1 MIRFALYGVAG
12 LLVTIVVAAAGG
24 LAGAQGRPPGKELVI
39 ALAAPITAIDPHF
52 HNLTPNNGLTKHV
65 FENLVAYDE
74 KQNLKPGLAESWRS
88 LDDTTWEFKL
98 RRNVRFHDGTPF
110 TAEDVIATFKRIPN
124 VPNSPASFTIF
135 TKPVIGLEATDPH
148 TLLMKTALPH
158 PGLPRDMAG
167 VQIIAKG
174 AVDAKTDD
182 FNAGRAMNGTG
193 PYRFVEYRPGD
204 RVVLTR
210 NEGYWGQKPQW
221 EQVQFRMIANNA
233 ARVAALMAGDVHM
246 IENVPT
252 SDVAKLK
259 QASGLTVRSAV
270 SNRVIYLHL
279 DSDRIKDTPFVRAKD
294 GSPIT
299 SNPLKDVRVRRA
311 ISLAINRA
319 AIIDRIMEKQA
330 VAAGQFLDTPF
341 YGTSK
346 ALKPDPYDPE
356 RAKKLLTEAGFPNG
370 FQVTLHAPNNRYIN
384 DEKIAQAIAQFLTRV
399 GIETRLET
407 MPSNVFFT
415 RASKLEFSL
424 LLVGWGSE
432 TGDTSSPLRS
442 LVATFD
448 KDKGAG
454 AANRG
459 RFSDPA
465 LDAMIDAAMIQID
478 PAKRGLLLAAAS
490 EKAMAEQAIIPLHF
504 EVSTWAM
511 TKGLDFAARAD
522 QYTFAFEV
530 KAGR

>member
-1 MIRFALYGVAG
+1 MNRLAARPFAG
-12 LLVTIVVAAAGG
+12 LVLLVALLAPVLAAAQGG
-24 LAGAQGRPPGKELVI
+24 SPGKELVI
-39 ALAAPITAIDPHF
+39 ALAAPVTALDPHF

-65 FENLVAYDE
+65 FENLVTYDE
-74 KQNLKPGLAESWRS
+74 KQQLKPGLAESWRA

-98 RRNVRFHDGTPF
+98 RRDARFHDGTPF
-110 TAEDVIATFKRIPN
+110 TADDVIATFKRIPN

-135 TKPVIGLEATDPH
+135 TRPVTSLTATDPH
-148 TLLMKTALPH
+148 TLVMRTASPH

-167 VQIIAKG
+167 VQIISKA
-174 AVDAKTDD
+174 AVEAKTDD

-193 PYRFVEYRPGD
+193 PYKFVEYRPGD
-204 RVVLTR
+204 RVVLAR
-210 NEGYWGQKPQW
+210 NDGYWGTRPHW
-221 EQVQFRMIANNA
+221 ERVQFRMISNNA

-252 SDVAKLK
+252 SDVAKLR
-259 QASGLTVRSAV
+259 QSAGLTVRSAV

-279 DSDRIKDTPFVRAKD
+279 DSNRGKDSPFVRAKD
-294 GSPIT
+294 GSALA
-299 SNPLKDVRVRRA
+299 SNPLKDARVRHA

-330 VAAGQFLDTPF
+330 VAAGQFLDTSF
-341 YGTSK
+341 YGTSRN
-346 ALKPDPYDPE
+346 LKPDPFDPE
-356 RAKKLLTEAGFPNG
+356 RAKKLLAEAGWPDG
-370 FQVTLHAPNNRYIN
+370 FQVTLHSPNNRYIN

-399 GIETRLET
+399 GIDTKLET

-448 KDKGAG
+448 KEKGAG

-459 RFSDPA
+459 RFSDPG
-465 LDAMIDAAMIQID
+465 LDAMIDAAMVQID
-478 PAKRGLLLAAAS
+478 ETKRGLLLAAAS
-490 EKAMAEQAIIPLHF
+490 EKAMAEHAIVPLHY

-511 TKGLDFAARAD
+511 RKGLDFPARAD

-530 KAGR
+530 RSTR